1 MEKLDLTLYLTD
13 EVGELTLK
21 DMVDELKKPGRDPR
35 DTFEAPVFRD
45 DVHEVADLKLGMWL
59 EGVVTNVT
67 AFGAFVDVGVHQDG
81 LVHVSQLTDRFVSDP
96 LEVVR
101 PGQKIRVRVMD
112 VDLERRRISL
122 SARTDAE
129 APEQRNQPKAP
140 PQPDKRTKANRN
152 Y

>member
-1 MEKLDLTLYLTD
+1 
-13 EVGELTLK
+13 
-21 DMVDELKKPGRDPR
+21 
-35 DTFEAPVFRD
+35 
-45 DVHEVADLKLGMWL
+45 MWL

-81 LVHVSQLTDRFVSDP
+81 LVHVSQLADRFVSDP

-122 SARTDAE
+122 SARSDAE
-129 APEQRNQPKAP
+129 APEQRNHSKGPARQ
-140 PQPDKRTKANRN
+140 DKRPKGNNRN
-152 Y
+152 KGGGGQSRKPQREFKNNPFAALLK